1 MTGGTSSAV
10 TGGTS
15 SAATDVTPRVI
26 VVGSVNE
33 DLVAHVP
40 RLPRP
45 SETVTGG
52 TFSRHHGGKGANQ
65 AVAAARFGASVRFV
79 GAVGDDEMGLAARRA
94 LKSEGIE
101 LSGLQVVQGTPTGVA
116 LITVEDGGENQI
128 AVTPGANRRL
138 DGASVRESL
147 AGRVRSPGVLLVNLE
162 IADEPLLEAAAVA
175 HAAGLIIVV
184 NPAPARDLPGAL
196 LDLRPV
202 LVLNQGEVEQ
212 LGEGGDIESSAMALA
227 RRSRAPVIVTLGPK
241 GALLVDGGRVQL
253 VPGHQVDAVDTTGAG
268 DTVCGVLAAEIAAGG
283 TLDAAMRTA
292 MAAAACSVLVAG
304 AREGMPSRSDV
315 QAFLAAHS

>member
-1 MTGGTSSAV
+1 M

-94 LKSEGIE
+94 LESEGIE

-116 LITVEDGGENQI
+116 LITVENGGQNQI

-138 DGASVRESL
+138 DAASVRESL
-147 AGRVRSPGVLLVNLE
+147 AGRIRSPGVLLVNLE
-162 IADEPLLEAAAVA
+162 IADEPLLEAVA
-175 HAAGLIIVV
+175 ISHAAGLIIVV

-196 LDLRPV
+196 LDLRPI

-212 LGEGGDIESSAMALA
+212 LGGARDVEGSAMALA
-227 RRSRAPVIVTLGPK
+227 GRSRGPVVVTLGPE
-241 GALLVDGGRVQL
+241 GALLVDGGRAEM
-253 VPGHQVDAVDTTGAG
+253 VPGHHVDAVDSTGAG
-268 DTVCGVLAAEIAAGG
+268 DTVCGVLAADLAGGG
-283 TLDAAMRTA
+283 TLEEALRTA

-304 AREGMPSRSDV
+304 AREGMPTRPV
-315 QAFLAAHS
+315 VRAFLAAHG